1 MVLDKF
7 RGVRLLEKSE
17 NSTLS
22 KGRKQISKKPH
33 LQVLSNPQPQTRKI
47 RVQDLTDQE
56 LIACCVQNSTSN
68 IYWTEFYR
76 RFNHLIDKRIL
87 KTLHEIGIP
96 YNAITPD
103 IADEI
108 SFAIMKKIH
117 GKKLLE
123 KALKH
128 PNFPA
133 WLVTVVRNVVLDWN
147 ITQKRQKNAFAYAVE
162 SSKKSL
168 YEPFNDDE
176 DSATLID
183 KIAAPEDN
191 RLLDDRFQRVQY
203 SVHSIL
209 QAIENLPGIQRLV
222 FKVSVM
228 FYNSLEEE
236 DIQEIASMRLVAPS
250 QIRKEVNTIL
260 NSLVKKNEKYE
271 HQQNMITIK
280 FAFLERLHHRLY
292 EMEKNL
298 NTSADEIRELKK
310 EIAQKTKQ
318 LENLR
323 FVAQRINVYPTA
335 EEVSQLL
342 GISKAKQKNIGVW
355 IHRARKSLKQ
365 IEL

>member
-76 RFNHLIDKRIL
+76 RFNYLIDKRIL
-87 KTLHEIGIP
+87 KTLHKIGIP
-96 YNAITPD
+96 YNAITQD

-108 SFAIMKKIH
+108 SFAIMEKIH

-147 ITQKRQKNAFAYAVE
+147 ITQKRQKNACGYALE
-162 SSKKSL
+162 NGKKSL
-168 YEPFNDDE
+168 YEPICGDE
-176 DSATLID
+176 DSPLLIELITVPVD
-183 KIAAPEDN
+183 
-191 RLLDDRFQRVQY
+191 LQLDENQRRVQ
-203 SVHSIL
+203 L
-209 QAIENLPGIQRLV
+209 LLEAIENLPGIQRLV
-222 FKVSVM
+222 FKISVM

-236 DIQEIASMRLVAPS
+236 DIQEIASMRSVAPS
-250 QIRKEVNTIL
+250 IISKEVNVIL
-260 NSLVKKNEKYE
+260 NSLVKKNEQYE

-298 NTSADEIRELKK
+298 NTSADKIRELKK

-323 FVAQRINVYPTA
+323 YVAQKINVYPTA

-342 GISKAKQKNIGVW
+342 GMPKAKQKNIGVW

-365 IEL
+365 VEL

>member
-22 KGRKQISKKPH
+22 KGRKQISKKPR

-87 KTLHEIGIP
+87 KTLHKIGIP
-96 YNAITPD
+96 YNAITQD

-108 SFAIMKKIH
+108 SFSLMEKIH
-117 GKKLLE
+117 GRKLLE
-123 KALKH
+123 KALNH

-147 ITQKRQKNAFAYAVE
+147 ITQRRQKNSCAYAVE
-162 SSKKSL
+162 MGKKSL
-168 YEPFNDDE
+168 YEPFSDDE
-176 DSATLID
+176 GSSCLMD
-183 KIAAPEDN
+183 KIAAPEDI

-203 SVHSIL
+203 RVHNIL
-209 QAIENLPGIQRLV
+209 QAVENLPGIQRLV

-236 DIQEIASMRLVAPS
+236 DIQEIALMRSVAPS
-250 QIRKEVNTIL
+250 RIRKEVNTIL
-260 NSLVKKNEKYE
+260 NSLVKKNEHYE
-271 HQQNMITIK
+271 HHQNMITIK
-280 FAFLERLHHRLY
+280 FAFLERLHHKFY

-298 NTSADEIRELKK
+298 NSSSNKLKELKK
-310 EIAQKTKQ
+310 EIAENTKQ

-323 FVAQRINVYPTA
+323 YVTQKINVYPTA
-335 EEVSQLL
+335 EEVAQLL
-342 GISKAKQKNIGVW
+342 GMPKAKQKNIGVW
-355 IHRARKSLKQ
+355 LHRARKSLKQ